1 ISNKPELEDLSER
14 RGTKPERKKIH
25 MNTAFVFRK
34 YFIKYDEDTSRRAID
49 AAERVIQFVKN
60 TLRL

>member
-1 ISNKPELEDLSER
+1 MNKAL
-14 RGTKPERKKIH
+14 
-25 MNTAFVFRK
+25 VFRK